1 MIREGLDM
9 GLTSEELDGLASH
22 LLEQDFKDR
31 RRNKI
36 RTTEFPILSPS
47 QMKRRTLMEIP
58 YSNLSERQRLECR
71 SKNLDYYS
79 RESE

>member
-1 MIREGLDM
+1 MSL
-9 GLTSEELDGLASH
+9 SHEEVERLADH
-22 LLEQDFKDR
+22 LLREDFEER

-36 RTTEFPILSPS
+36 RTTEYPVLSPS
-47 QMKRRTLMEIP
+47 QLKRRVLSEIP
-58 YSNLSERQRLECR
+58 YSNLSERQRLECK